1 MKSSDSVSPFS
12 YQQMLGS
19 QNVAPRNDS
28 TMNFNDNS
36 SMLGQFSPPTTPD
49 SALQLRREANNARER
64 IRVKRHR
71 ECFMD
76 LKDVMSRHVNLGKD
90 VSRLALLRSATE
102 LIKKLERDIISMSHQ
117 NNSSRQGSMSDPPSP
132 VSTGAM
138 GMATPPGA
146 PLRAAMPDFQAV
158 GLQHPFAP
166 TLNNVDATQL
176 FNPTLPNIPQQVS
189 AAHAMQY
196 QHLPTLND
204 LQQNMVNHPFEYIM

>member
-1 MKSSDSVSPFS
+1 MKSSDSMSPFS
-12 YQQMLGS
+12 YQQLLGP
-19 QNVAPRNDS
+19 QNGASRNDA

-64 IRVKRHR
+64 IRVKKHR

-76 LKDVMSRHVNLGKD
+76 LKDVIGRHVSLGKD

-102 LIKKLERDIISMSHQ
+102 LIKKLERDIISMSQAQ
-117 NNSSRQGSMSDPPSP
+117 NDSSRQGSMSDPPSP

-138 GMATPPGA
+138 GMATSPGA
-146 PLRAAMPDFQAV
+146 PLRSAMPDFQAV
-158 GLQHPFAP
+158 GLPHPFAP
-166 TLNNVDATQL
+166 ALNNANPTQL
-176 FNPTLPNIPQQVS
+176 FNPTLPNIPQVS